1 MPIYRGLVT
10 IKRDGRYL
18 PPGTAIE
25 MDEYEAK
32 ALGPARV
39 KLATDQV
46 SAAVAEI
53 ALDSVSALA
62 GTESAGDAPGDAPS
76 ADEVSPASHQTDG
89 ASNTKIVDIASAI
102 DLLDG
107 KKDFFKSGHRV
118 GKPKQKPIEEIVGF
132 DITDADIDAALA
144 LRASGV

>member
-18 PPGTAIE
+18 PPGTPIE
-25 MDEYEAK
+25 MSENEAK

-39 KLATDQV
+39 KLADDLV
-46 SAAVAEI
+46 SAVAEI
-53 ALDSVSALA
+53 ALESASTLA
-62 GTESAGDAPGDAPS
+62 GVESAGDAPGDAPS
-76 ADEVSPASHQTDG
+76 ADEVPPASHQTDG
-89 ASNTKIVDIASAI
+89 ASTRVVDIASAI
-102 DLLDG
+102 DLLDE
-107 KKDFFKSGHRV
+107 KKDFFKSGQRQ

-132 DITDADIDAALA
+132 DVTDEEIDAALA

>member
-10 IKRDGRYL
+10 IKRDGRYR
-18 PPGTAIE
+18 PPGTLFE
-25 MDEYEAK
+25 LSENEAK

-39 KLATDQV
+39 ALAEDQV
-46 SAAVAEI
+46 SAIAEI
-53 ALDSVSALA
+53 AMDSASTLA

-76 ADEVSPASHQTDG
+76 ADEVPPASHQTDG
-89 ASNTKIVDIASAI
+89 ASNRVADIAQAI
-102 DLLDG
+102 DLLDE
-107 KKDFFKSGHRV
+107 KKDFFKSGHRQ

-132 DITDADIDAALA
+132 DISDAEIDAALA

>member
-25 MDEYEAK
+25 MDENEAK
-32 ALGPARV
+32 ALGPSRV
-39 KLATDQV
+39 KLAPDQV
-46 SAAVAEI
+46 SAVAEI
-53 ALDSVSALA
+53 ALDSASTLA

-76 ADEVSPASHQTDG
+76 ADEVPPASHQTDG
-89 ASNTKIVDIASAI
+89 ASNSKVVDIASAI
-102 DLLDG
+102 DLLDE

>member
-18 PPGTAIE
+18 PPGTPIE
-25 MDEYEAK
+25 MSENEAK

-39 KLATDQV
+39 KLADDQV
-46 SAAVAEI
+46 SAVAEI
-53 ALDSVSALA
+53 ALGSASTLA
-62 GTESAGDAPGDAPS
+62 GIESAGDAPGDAPS
-76 ADEVSPASHQTDG
+76 ADEVPPASHQTDG
-89 ASNTKIVDIASAI
+89 ASTRIADISSAI
-102 DLLDG
+102 DLLDE
-107 KKDFFKSGHRV
+107 KKDFFKSGQRQ

-132 DITDADIDAALA
+132 DVTDEEIDAALA

>member
-25 MDEYEAK
+25 MSENEAK

-39 KLATDQV
+39 KLASDQV
-46 SAAVAEI
+46 SAVAEI
-53 ALDSVSALA
+53 ALDSASMPA
-62 GTESAGDAPGDAPS
+62 GNESAGAAKPGDAPS
-76 ADEVSPASHQTDG
+76 ADEVPPASHQTDG
-89 ASNTKIVDIASAI
+89 ASNRVADIAQAI
-102 DLLDG
+102 DLLDE

-132 DITDADIDAALA
+132 DITDAEIDAAWA

>member
-25 MDEYEAK
+25 MDENEAK

-39 KLATDQV
+39 KLASDQV
-46 SAAVAEI
+46 SAVAEI
-53 ALDSVSALA
+53 ALDSASTVA
-62 GTESAGDAPGDAPS
+62 GIESAGDAPGDAPS
-76 ADEVSPASHQTDG
+76 SDEVPPASHQTDG
-89 ASNTKIVDIASAI
+89 ASTRIVDISSAI
-102 DLLDG
+102 DLLDD
-107 KKDFFKSGHRV
+107 KRDLFKSGPRS